1 MVSIVVP
8 VYKSEKTLE
17 RCVKSLCNQSYTDIE
32 VILVVDGP
40 PDDSY
45 RLAVK
50 LSEEFAPVKVILQ
63 ENQGVSAARNRGI
76 KEARG
81 QYIRFLDS
89 DDYVKGNAIECMV
102 RAMEENDTDFVI
114 AGYHHLYFGRVVPKV
129 SSVNGTYE
137 TQKAM
142 DEVLELY
149 KTGYLNMPWNKL
161 YKREFIKDGFPT
173 DLNLGED
180 LCFNLEYLKNTKN
193 FTVISDCVCEYI
205 QDDRGT
211 TLSTKRRMDKIPI
224 AFRLYENVTKI
235 MKGMY
240 SDLTKKQSV
249 LDSKLVVEFLDDM
262 EGLAFD
268 QEMSVKEKKD
278 VIKTYEEA
286 LSQLFQ
292 KSNNRKIDLNL
303 MDYKII
309 FFFYKRRMTNM
320 TWCLIWLRGIVVKL
334 LKRR

>member
-17 RCVKSLCNQSYTDIE
+17 RCVRSLCNQSYTDIE

-40 PDDSY
+40 PDESY

-76 KEARG
+76 KEAKG

-161 YKREFIKDGFPT
+161 YKREVIKDGFPT

-240 SDLTKKQSV
+240 SDFTKKQSV

-268 QEMSVKEKKD
+268 HEMSVKEKKD

-292 KSNNRKIDLNL
+292 KSSNRQIDLNL

-309 FFFYKRRMTNM
+309 FFFYKRHMTNM